1 MSRALILS
9 GGGARAAYQVGVL
22 CAVSEIIG
30 DTSEPVFPII
40 CGTSAGAINALAL
53 ACHKSNFRRSVSDL
67 YTIWNDLSVEKVVRP
82 GWSDLARGVRRVT
95 GSFLTQGIS
104 DSNPIALLD
113 NSPLRSLI
121 QSHIN
126 FSNLNLAIEAKKIE
140 AVSVTAM
147 SYASGDSISFFQGN
161 PEISRWR
168 KFHQVGVP
176 AKLSVEHLLAS
187 SAIPGIFPTVN
198 INGSYYGDGAI
209 RQLSPLN
216 TALRLGASKIF
227 VVGVSNNRN
236 PAHWGKRPII
246 RHSPSVGQMVGHLL
260 NSAFID
266 SLDSDLSHIE
276 HINQLVSLIPEN
288 IRAKHSKAKMIETL
302 SISPT
307 KELDRIAG
315 RHVRYLPKPMKF
327 FLRSSGATAKAGG
340 AALASY
346 LLFSHK
352 YCRTLME
359 LGYQDAMWEKQDIEA
374 FFQD

>member
-1 MSRALILS
+1 MSRALVLS

-22 CAVSEIIG
+22 RAVSEIVG
-30 DTSEPVFPII
+30 SSSQPHFPII

-53 ACHKSNFRRSVSDL
+53 ACHAGNFQRSVSDL
-67 YTIWNDLSVEKVVRP
+67 YTIWNNLSVEKVIQS
-82 GWSDLARGVRRVT
+82 GWIDMAKGVRRVA

-104 DSNPIALLD
+104 DSNPIALFD

-126 FSNLNLAIEAKKIE
+126 FSNLNRAIKSNRLE
-140 AVSVTAM
+140 AVSITAM
-147 SYASGDSISFFQGN
+147 AYGSGESISFFQGRS
-161 PEISRWR
+161 EISKWR
-168 KFHQVGVP
+168 KFHQIGVP
-176 AKLSVEHLLAS
+176 TELNVDHLLAS

-198 INGSYYGDGAI
+198 IEDVYYGDGAI

-216 TALRLGASKIF
+216 TALHLGASKIF

-236 PAHWGKRPII
+236 PAQWGKRPIV

-266 SLDSDLSHIE
+266 SMDSDLGHLE
-276 HINQLVSLIPEN
+276 HINELVSLIPED
-288 IRAKHSKAKMIETL
+288 IRLKHARAKVIETA
-302 SISPT
+302 SISPS

-315 RHVRYLPKPMKF
+315 RHVRYLPNSMKF

-346 LLFSHK
+346 VLFTHK
-352 YCRTLME
+352 YCRALME
-359 LGYQDAMWEKQDIEA
+359 LGYKDAMWEKQKIES
-374 FFQD
+374 FFED

>member
-1 MSRALILS
+1 MSRALVLS

-22 CAVSEIIG
+22 RAVSEIAG
-30 DTSEPVFPII
+30 SSSQPHFPII

-53 ACHKSNFRRSVSDL
+53 ACHAGNFQRSVSDL
-67 YTIWNDLSVEKVVRP
+67 YTIWNNLSVEKVIQS
-82 GWSDLARGVRRVT
+82 GWIDMAKGVRRVA

-104 DSNPIALLD
+104 DSNPIALFD

-126 FSNLNLAIEAKKIE
+126 FSNLNRAIKANRLE
-140 AVSVTAM
+140 AVSITAM
-147 SYASGDSISFFQGN
+147 AYGSGESISFFQGRS
-161 PEISRWR
+161 EISKWR

-176 AKLSVEHLLAS
+176 TELNADHLLAS

-198 INGSYYGDGAI
+198 IEGVYYGDGAI

-216 TALRLGASKIF
+216 TALHLGASKIF

-236 PAHWGKRPII
+236 PAQWGKRPIV

-266 SLDSDLSHIE
+266 SMDSDLGHLE
-276 HINQLVSLIPEN
+276 HINELVSLIPED
-288 IRAKHSKAKMIETL
+288 IRLKHARAKVIETA
-302 SISPT
+302 SISPS

-315 RHVRYLPKPMKF
+315 RHVRYLPNSMKF

-346 LLFSHK
+346 VLFSHK
-352 YCRTLME
+352 YCRALME
-359 LGYQDAMWEKQDIEA
+359 LGYKDAMWEKQKIES
-374 FFQD
+374 FFED